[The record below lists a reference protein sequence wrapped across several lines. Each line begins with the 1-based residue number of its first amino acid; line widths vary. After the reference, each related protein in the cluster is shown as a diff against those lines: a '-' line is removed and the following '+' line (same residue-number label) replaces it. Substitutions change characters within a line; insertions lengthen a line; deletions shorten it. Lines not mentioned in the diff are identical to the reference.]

1 MRRVPP
7 FLAALIGAAWSMP
20 GAAQVASASSQASA
34 MASKMMAAGAAI
46 GTLVL
51 VIAGYFYMVGHGD
64 RQTMALWLAGLAVI
78 LCAPFFV
85 DMLT

>member
-1 MRRVPP
+1 MGGLLRVA
-7 FLAALIGAAWSMP
+7 AALGVAAWATP

-34 MASKMMAAGAAI
+34 MAGKMMAAGAAI

-51 VIAGYFYMVGHGD
+51 VIAGYFFMTGHGD
-64 RQTMALWLAGLAVI
+64 RQTLALWAAGLAVL

-85 DMLT
+85 GLLT

>member
-1 MRRVPP
+1 MGRV
-7 FLAALIGAAWSMP
+7 LKVAAALGAVAWSMP

-34 MASKMMAAGAAI
+34 MAGKMMAAGAAI

-51 VIAGYFYMVGHGD
+51 VIAGYFFMTGNGD
-64 RQTMALWLAGLAVI
+64 RQSLALWAAGLAVI

-85 DMLT
+85 SLLT

>member
-1 MRRVPP
+1 MRRAVK
-7 FLAALIGAAWSMP
+7 LVAALGAVGWSMP

-34 MASKMMAAGAAI
+34 MAGKMMAAGATI

-51 VIAGYFYMVGHGD
+51 VIAGYFFMTGNGD
-64 RQTMALWLAGLAVI
+64 RQLLALWAAGLAVI

-85 DMLT
+85 GLLT